1 MKEKDIYYSAIE
13 ANIVN
18 KNRIYRK
25 AVSSRQRPGLKRGLA
40 VAAACFVVMASVVAC
55 VPEARAMVLNWLK
68 PAVNSRQYIETPA
81 AERTPE
87 TNAQKA
93 VETAIES
100 VRNKDIKV
108 TVADAVDEQ
117 WQAWAEK
124 LSVSFDE
131 ILYDGEDV
139 YITGRLKGNARDL
152 IKRSSEYTVTET
164 GEYTSFA
171 PPDDLVV
178 PYVGYSVSGGD
189 MQYLL
194 MSPLV
199 DEFSSANVDKAYAS
213 DSMDISLRLP
223 VGSGLKGNQQLTMFF
238 YFTDM
243 KTVRQTASNNPDHI
257 SDDEYLA
264 KSASLVALRI
274 DGLAFDA
281 TAGTAA
287 QAAMPVPA
295 PVMLKGDVL
304 VFSGAESISGNRCK
318 VGNDKLSIDGATFEI
333 TKMQQKLNGA
343 ALTFSVTLPESWTD
357 KQCATAGKAMEPVF
371 IIEGT
376 EQGGFGKTY
385 NSIRYLDTDSAHK
398 ISFTVET
405 GLMPEDWSNINS
417 MQAVLKIFELTEYN
431 GVKLPEGG
439 RAEASYDKHGWNE
452 DSHKHILYD
461 CPIII
466 K

>member
-13 ANIVN
+13 ANIAN

-25 AVSSRQRPGLKRGLA
+25 AVNSRQRPGLKRGLA

-55 VPEARAMVLNWLK
+55 VPEARAMVLNWLR

-139 YITGRLKGNARDL
+139 YITGRLKGNAKDL

-213 DSMDISLRLP
+213 DSMDISVRLP
-223 VGSGLKGNQQLTMFF
+223 VGSGLKGNQQLTVFF

-274 DGLAFDA
+274 DGLTFDA
-281 TAGTAA
+281 TAGTTA

-333 TKMQQKLNGA
+333 TKMQQKLNGT
-343 ALTFSVTLPESWTD
+343 ALTFAVNLPESWTD

-371 IIEGT
+371 IIDGT

-431 GVKLPEGG
+431 GVKLPEGS

>member
-139 YITGRLKGNARDL
+139 YITGRLKGNAKDL

-439 RAEASYDKHGWNE
+439 RAEASYDKGGWNE

>member
-13 ANIVN
+13 ANIAN

-25 AVSSRQRPGLKRGLA
+25 AVNSRQRPGLKRGLA
-40 VAAACFVVMASVVAC
+40 VAAACFVVMVSVVAC

-100 VRNKDIKV
+100 VGNKDIKV
-108 TVADAVDEQ
+108 TVVDAADEQ
-117 WQAWAEK
+117 WKAWAER

-178 PYVGYSVSGGD
+178 PYVGHSVSSGD

-213 DSMDISLRLP
+213 DSMDISVRLP

-243 KTVRQTASNNPDHI
+243 NTSKAPDHI
-257 SDDEYLA
+257 SEDEYLA
-264 KSASLVALRI
+264 KINCLVALRI
-274 DGLAFDA
+274 DGLTFDA

-318 VGNDKLSIDGATFEI
+318 VGNDKLSIDGATFEV
-333 TKMQQKLNGA
+333 TKMQQKLNGT

-371 IIEGT
+371 IIDGT

-431 GVKLPEGG
+431 GVKLPTGS
-439 RAEASYDKHGWNE
+439 RAEASYDKDGWNE
-452 DSHKHILYD
+452 DSRRHILYG
-461 CPIII
+461 CPITV

>member
-13 ANIVN
+13 ANIAN

-281 TAGTAA
+281 TAGTTA
-287 QAAMPVPA
+287 QAAMPIPA

-333 TKMQQKLNGA
+333 TKMQQKLNGT
-343 ALTFSVTLPESWTD
+343 ALTFAVNLPESWTD

-371 IIEGT
+371 IIDGT

-431 GVKLPEGG
+431 GVKLPEGS

>member
-13 ANIVN
+13 ANIAN

-25 AVSSRQRPGLKRGLA
+25 AVNSRQRPGLKRGLA

-100 VRNKDIKV
+100 VRSKDIKV
-108 TVADAVDEQ
+108 TVVDAADEQ
-117 WQAWAEK
+117 WKAWAER

-171 PPDDLVV
+171 PPDELVK

-199 DEFSSANVDKAYAS
+199 DEIDPANIDRAYAS
-213 DSMDISLRLP
+213 DSMDISVRLP
-223 VGSGLKGNQQLTMFF
+223 VGGGLQGNQQLTLFF

-243 KTVRQTASNNPDHI
+243 KTTRRIAANASEHI

-264 KSASLVALRI
+264 KNACLASLRME
-274 DGLAFDA
+274 GLTFDA

-287 QAAMPVPA
+287 QAAMPIPA

-318 VGNDKLSIDGATFEI
+318 VGNDKLSIDGATFEV
-333 TKMQQKLNGA
+333 TKMQQKLNGT

-371 IIEGT
+371 IIDGT

-431 GVKLPEGG
+431 GVKLPTGS
-439 RAEASYDKHGWNE
+439 RAEAHYERNGWNE
-452 DSHKHILYD
+452 GSRRHILYG
-461 CPIII
+461 CPITI

>member
-13 ANIVN
+13 ANIAN

-25 AVSSRQRPGLKRGLA
+25 AVNSRQRPGLKRGLA

-213 DSMDISLRLP
+213 DSMDISVRLP
-223 VGSGLKGNQQLTMFF
+223 VGSGLKGNQQLTVFF

-243 KTVRQTASNNPDHI
+243 KTVRQTD
-257 SDDEYLA
+257 
-264 KSASLVALRI
+264 
-274 DGLAFDA
+274 
-281 TAGTAA
+281 
-287 QAAMPVPA
+287 
-295 PVMLKGDVL
+295 
-304 VFSGAESISGNRCK
+304 
-318 VGNDKLSIDGATFEI
+318 
-333 TKMQQKLNGA
+333 
-343 ALTFSVTLPESWTD
+343 
-357 KQCATAGKAMEPVF
+357 
-371 IIEGT
+371 
-376 EQGGFGKTY
+376 
-385 NSIRYLDTDSAHK
+385 
-398 ISFTVET
+398 
-405 GLMPEDWSNINS
+405 
-417 MQAVLKIFELTEYN
+417 
-431 GVKLPEGG
+431 
-439 RAEASYDKHGWNE
+439 
-452 DSHKHILYD
+452 
-461 CPIII
+461 
-466 K
+466 

>member
-1 MKEKDIYYSAIE
+1 MKERDIYYSAIE
-13 ANIVN
+13 ANIAN

-25 AVSSRQRPGLKRGLA
+25 AVNSRQRPGLKRGLA

-93 VETAIES
+93 GETAIES

-199 DEFSSANVDKAYAS
+199 DEFNSANVDKAYAS
-213 DSMDISLRLP
+213 DSMDISVRLP
-223 VGSGLKGNQQLTMFF
+223 VGSGLKGNQQLTVFF

-274 DGLAFDA
+274 DGLTFDA
-281 TAGTAA
+281 TAGTTA

-333 TKMQQKLNGA
+333 TKMQQKLNGT

-452 DSHKHILYD
+452 D
-461 CPIII
+461 
-466 K
+466 

>member
-1 MKEKDIYYSAIE
+1 MKEREIYYSAIE
-13 ANIVN
+13 ANIAD
-18 KNRIYRK
+18 KNRIYQS
-25 AVSSRQRPGLKRGLA
+25 AVSSRHKPGIRRGLA

-108 TVADAVDEQ
+108 TVADAADEQ

-139 YITGRLKGNARDL
+139 YITGNLNGNARDL
-152 IKRSSEYTVTET
+152 IKPPSEYTVTET

-178 PYVGYSVSGGD
+178 PYVGHSVSGGD

-213 DSMDISLRLP
+213 DSMDISVRLP

-238 YFTDM
+238 YFSDM

-274 DGLAFDA
+274 DGLTFDA

-304 VFSGAESISGNRCK
+304 VFSGPESISGDRCM
-318 VGNDKLSIDGATFEI
+318 VGNDELSIDGAVFEI
-333 TKMQQKLNGA
+333 TKMRQKLNGTA
-343 ALTFSVTLPESWTD
+343 ITFAVTLPEDWTD
-357 KQCATAGKAMEPVF
+357 KQCAAAARAMDSVF
-371 IIEGT
+371 IIDGADQGEG
-376 EQGGFGKTY
+376 Y
-385 NSIRYLDTDSAHK
+385 SSIRYLDTDSAHK
-398 ISFTVET
+398 ISFTVEI
-405 GLMPEDWSNINS
+405 GLVPDDWSGIGS
-417 MQAVLKIFELTEYN
+417 MQAVLRLSELTEYN
-431 GVKLPEGG
+431 GVKLPTGS
-439 RAEASYDKHGWNE
+439 RAEAHYERNGWNE
-452 DSHKHILYD
+452 GSRRHILYG
-461 CPIII
+461 CPITV

>member
-223 VGSGLKGNQQLTMFF
+223 IGSGLKGNQQLTMFF

-281 TAGTAA
+281 TAGTTA
-287 QAAMPVPA
+287 QAAMPIPA

-333 TKMQQKLNGA
+333 TKMQQKLNGT
-343 ALTFSVTLPESWTD
+343 ALTFSVNLPESWTD

-371 IIEGT
+371 IIDGT

-431 GVKLPEGG
+431 GVKLPEGS

>member
-13 ANIVN
+13 ANIAN

-25 AVSSRQRPGLKRGLA
+25 AVNSRQRPGLKRGLA

-55 VPEARAMVLNWLK
+55 VPEARAMVLNWLR
-68 PAVNSRQYIETPA
+68 PAVDSRQYIETPA

-178 PYVGYSVSGGD
+178 PYVGYSVSGDD

-213 DSMDISLRLP
+213 DSMDISVRLP
-223 VGSGLKGNQQLTMFF
+223 VGSGLKGNQQLTVFF

-281 TAGTAA
+281 TAGTTA
-287 QAAMPVPA
+287 QAAMPIPA

-371 IIEGT
+371 IIDGT

-417 MQAVLKIFELTEYN
+417 VQAVLKIFELTEYN

-439 RAEASYDKHGWNE
+439 RAEASYDKGGWNE

>member
-13 ANIVN
+13 ANIAN

-25 AVSSRQRPGLKRGLA
+25 AVNSRQRPGLKRGLA
-40 VAAACFVVMASVVAC
+40 VAACFVVMASVVAC

-100 VRNKDIKV
+100 VQNKDIKV
-108 TVADAVDEQ
+108 TVVDAADEH
-117 WQAWAEK
+117 WKAWAER

-152 IKRSSEYTVTET
+152 IKHSSEYTVTET

-178 PYVGYSVSGGD
+178 PYVGHSVSGGD

-213 DSMDISLRLP
+213 DSMDISVRLP

-243 KTVRQTASNNPDHI
+243 KTVRQNTSKAPGHI
-257 SDDEYLA
+257 SEDEYLA
-264 KSASLVALRI
+264 KINCLVALRI
-274 DGLAFDA
+274 DGLTFDA

-318 VGNDKLSIDGATFEI
+318 VGNDKLSIDGATFEV
-333 TKMQQKLNGA
+333 TKMQQKLNGT

-371 IIEGT
+371 IIDGT

-405 GLMPEDWSNINS
+405 GLMTEDWSNINS

-431 GVKLPEGG
+431 GVKLPTGS
-439 RAEASYDKHGWNE
+439 RAEAHYERNGWNE
-452 DSHKHILYD
+452 GSRRHILYG
-461 CPIII
+461 CPITI

>member
-13 ANIVN
+13 ANIAN

-25 AVSSRQRPGLKRGLA
+25 AVNSRQRPGLKRGLA

-55 VPEARAMVLNWLK
+55 VPEARAMVLNWLR

-100 VRNKDIKV
+100 VHKDIKV
-108 TVADAVDEQ
+108 TVVDAADEQ
-117 WQAWAEK
+117 WKAWAER

-171 PPDDLVV
+171 PPDELVK

-199 DEFSSANVDKAYAS
+199 DEISSANVDKAYAS
-213 DSMDISLRLP
+213 DSMDISVRLP

-243 KTVRQTASNNPDHI
+243 KTVRQNTSKAPDHI
-257 SDDEYLA
+257 SEDEYLA
-264 KSASLVALRI
+264 KINCLVALRI
-274 DGLAFDA
+274 DGLTFDA

-304 VFSGAESISGNRCK
+304 VFSGAERISGNRCK
-318 VGNDKLSIDGATFEI
+318 VGNDKLPIDGATFEV
-333 TKMQQKLNGA
+333 TKMQQKLNGT

-371 IIEGT
+371 IIDGT

-431 GVKLPEGG
+431 GVKLPAGS
-439 RAEASYDKHGWNE
+439 RAEAHYEKNGWNE
-452 DSHKHILYD
+452 DSRIHILYD
-461 CPIII
+461 HPITV

>member
-13 ANIVN
+13 ANIAN

-25 AVSSRQRPGLKRGLA
+25 AVNSRQRPGLKRGLA
-40 VAAACFVVMASVVAC
+40 VAAACFVVMVSVVAC

-108 TVADAVDEQ
+108 TVVDAADEQ
-117 WQAWAEK
+117 WKAWAER

-139 YITGRLKGNARDL
+139 YITGNLNGNARDL
-152 IKRSSEYTVTET
+152 IKPPSEYTVTET
-164 GEYTSFA
+164 DGYTIFA
-171 PPDDLVV
+171 PPDELVK

-199 DEFSSANVDKAYAS
+199 DEIDPANIGRAYAS
-213 DSMDISLRLP
+213 DSMYISVRLP
-223 VGSGLKGNQQLTMFF
+223 VGGGLKGNQQLTMFF

-243 KTVRQTASNNPDHI
+243 KTVRQNTSKAPDHI
-257 SDDEYLA
+257 SEDEYLA
-264 KSASLVALRI
+264 KINCLVALRI
-274 DGLAFDA
+274 DGLTFDA

-333 TKMQQKLNGA
+333 TKMQQKLNGT

-371 IIEGT
+371 IIDGT

-431 GVKLPEGG
+431 GVKLPTGS
-439 RAEASYDKHGWNE
+439 RAEAHYERNGWNE
-452 DSHKHILYD
+452 GSRRHILYG
-461 CPIII
+461 CPITV

>member
-13 ANIVN
+13 ANIAN

-25 AVSSRQRPGLKRGLA
+25 AVNSRQRPGLKRGLA

-108 TVADAVDEQ
+108 TVVNAADKQ
-117 WQAWAEK
+117 WKAWAER

-152 IKRSSEYTVTET
+152 IKPPSEYTVTET
-164 GEYTSFA
+164 DGYTIFA
-171 PPDDLVV
+171 PPDELVK

-199 DEFSSANVDKAYAS
+199 DEIDPANIGRAYAS
-213 DSMDISLRLP
+213 DSMYISVRLP
-223 VGSGLKGNQQLTMFF
+223 VGGGLQGNQQLTLFF

-243 KTVRQTASNNPDHI
+243 KTVRQNTSKAPDHI
-257 SDDEYLA
+257 SEDEYLA
-264 KSASLVALRI
+264 KINCLVALRI
-274 DGLAFDA
+274 DGLTFDA

-318 VGNDKLSIDGATFEI
+318 VGNDKLSIDGATFEV
-333 TKMQQKLNGA
+333 TKMQQKLNGT

-371 IIEGT
+371 IIDGT

-431 GVKLPEGG
+431 GVKLPTGS
-439 RAEASYDKHGWNE
+439 RAEAHYERNGWNE
-452 DSHKHILYD
+452 GSRRHILYG
-461 CPIII
+461 CPITV

>member
-13 ANIVN
+13 ANIAN

-25 AVSSRQRPGLKRGLA
+25 AVNSRQRPGLKRGLA

-55 VPEARAMVLNWLK
+55 VPEARAMVLNWLR

-178 PYVGYSVSGGD
+178 PYVGYSVSGDD

-213 DSMDISLRLP
+213 DSMDISVRLP
-223 VGSGLKGNQQLTMFF
+223 VGSGLKGNQQLTVFF

-281 TAGTAA
+281 TAGTTA
-287 QAAMPVPA
+287 QAAMPIPA

-333 TKMQQKLNGA
+333 TKMQQKLNGT
-343 ALTFSVTLPESWTD
+343 ALTFAVNLPESWTD

-371 IIEGT
+371 IIDGT

-431 GVKLPEGG
+431 GVKLPTGS
-439 RAEASYDKHGWNE
+439 RAEAHYERNGWNE
-452 DSHKHILYD
+452 GSRRHILYG
-461 CPIII
+461 CPITI

>member
-13 ANIVN
+13 ANIAN

-25 AVSSRQRPGLKRGLA
+25 AVNSRQRPGLKRGLA

-108 TVADAVDEQ
+108 TVVDAADKQ
-117 WQAWAEK
+117 WKAWAEK
-124 LSVSFDE
+124 LNVSFDE

-139 YITGRLKGNARDL
+139 YITGNLNGNARDL
-152 IKRSSEYTVTET
+152 IKPPSEYTVTET
-164 GEYTSFA
+164 DGYTIFA
-171 PPDDLVV
+171 PPDELVK

-199 DEFSSANVDKAYAS
+199 DEIDPANIDRAYAS
-213 DSMDISLRLP
+213 DSMDISVRLP
-223 VGSGLKGNQQLTMFF
+223 VGGGLQGNQQLTLFF

-243 KTVRQTASNNPDHI
+243 KTVRQNTSKAPDHI
-257 SDDEYLA
+257 SEDEYLA
-264 KSASLVALRI
+264 KINCLVALRI
-274 DGLAFDA
+274 DGLTFDA

-318 VGNDKLSIDGATFEI
+318 VGNDKLSIDGATFEV
-333 TKMQQKLNGA
+333 TKMQQKLNGT

-371 IIEGT
+371 IIDGT

-417 MQAVLKIFELTEYN
+417 MQAVLKISELTEYN
-431 GVKLPEGG
+431 GVKLPTGS
-439 RAEASYDKHGWNE
+439 RAEAHYERNGWNE
-452 DSHKHILYD
+452 GSRRHILYG
-461 CPIII
+461 CPITV

>member
-13 ANIVN
+13 ANIAN

-25 AVSSRQRPGLKRGLA
+25 AVNSRQRPGLKRGLA

-108 TVADAVDEQ
+108 TVVDAADEH
-117 WQAWAEK
+117 WKAWAER

-171 PPDDLVV
+171 PPDELVK

-199 DEFSSANVDKAYAS
+199 DEIDPANIDRAYAS
-213 DSMDISLRLP
+213 DSMDISVRLP
-223 VGSGLKGNQQLTMFF
+223 VGGGLQGNQQLTLFF

-243 KTVRQTASNNPDHI
+243 KTVRQNTSKAPDHI
-257 SDDEYLA
+257 SEDEYLA
-264 KSASLVALRI
+264 KINCLVALRI
-274 DGLAFDA
+274 DGLTFDA

-304 VFSGAESISGNRCK
+304 VFSGPESISGDRCM
-318 VGNDKLSIDGATFEI
+318 VGNDELSIDGAVFEI
-333 TKMQQKLNGA
+333 TKMRQKLNGTA
-343 ALTFSVTLPESWTD
+343 ITFAVTLPEDWTD
-357 KQCATAGKAMEPVF
+357 KQFAAAARAMDSVF
-371 IIEGT
+371 IIDGT

-431 GVKLPEGG
+431 GVKLPTGS
-439 RAEASYDKHGWNE
+439 RAEAHYERNGWNE
-452 DSHKHILYD
+452 GSRRHILYG
-461 CPIII
+461 CPITV

>member
-1 MKEKDIYYSAIE
+1 MKERDIYYSAIE
-13 ANIVN
+13 ANIAN

-25 AVSSRQRPGLKRGLA
+25 AVNSRQRPGLKRGLA
-40 VAAACFVVMASVVAC
+40 VAASCFVVMASVVAC
-55 VPEARAMVLNWLK
+55 VPEARAMVLNWLR
-68 PAVNSRQYIETPA
+68 PAVDSRQYIETPA

-108 TVADAVDEQ
+108 TVVNAADEQ

-199 DEFSSANVDKAYAS
+199 DEISSANVDKAYAS
-213 DSMDISLRLP
+213 DSMDISVRLP
-223 VGSGLKGNQQLTMFF
+223 VGSGLKGNQQLTVFF
-238 YFTDM
+238 SFTDM

-281 TAGTAA
+281 TAGTTA

-333 TKMQQKLNGA
+333 TKMQQKLNGT
-343 ALTFSVTLPESWTD
+343 ALTFAVNLPESWTD

-371 IIEGT
+371 IIDGT

-417 MQAVLKIFELTEYN
+417 VQAVLKIFELTEYN

-439 RAEASYDKHGWNE
+439 RAEASYDKGGWNE

>member
-13 ANIVN
+13 ANIAN

-25 AVSSRQRPGLKRGLA
+25 AVNSRQRPGLKRGLA

-55 VPEARAMVLNWLK
+55 VPEARAMVLNWLR
-68 PAVNSRQYIETPA
+68 PAVDSRQYIETPA

-108 TVADAVDEQ
+108 TVVNAADEQ

-199 DEFSSANVDKAYAS
+199 DEISSANVDKAYAS
-213 DSMDISLRLP
+213 DSMDISVRLP
-223 VGSGLKGNQQLTMFF
+223 VGSGLKGNQQLTVFF
-238 YFTDM
+238 SFTDM

-333 TKMQQKLNGA
+333 TKMQQKLNGT
-343 ALTFSVTLPESWTD
+343 ALTFAVNLPESWTD

-371 IIEGT
+371 IIDGT

-417 MQAVLKIFELTEYN
+417 VQAVLKIFELTEYN

-439 RAEASYDKHGWNE
+439 RAEASYDKGGWNE

>member
-13 ANIVN
+13 ANIAN

-25 AVSSRQRPGLKRGLA
+25 AVNSRQRPGLKRGLA

-81 AERTPE
+81 AERTPG

-108 TVADAVDEQ
+108 TVVDAADKQ
-117 WQAWAEK
+117 WKAWAEK
-124 LSVSFDE
+124 LNVSFDE

-139 YITGRLKGNARDL
+139 YITGNLNGNARDL
-152 IKRSSEYTVTET
+152 IKPPSEYTVTET
-164 GEYTSFA
+164 DGYTIFA
-171 PPDDLVV
+171 PPDELVK

-199 DEFSSANVDKAYAS
+199 DEIDPANIDRAYAS
-213 DSMDISLRLP
+213 DSMDISVRLP
-223 VGSGLKGNQQLTMFF
+223 VGGGLQGNQQLTLFF

-243 KTVRQTASNNPDHI
+243 KTVRQNTSKAPDHI
-257 SDDEYLA
+257 SEDEYLA
-264 KSASLVALRI
+264 KINCLVALRI
-274 DGLAFDA
+274 DGLTFDA

-333 TKMQQKLNGA
+333 TKMQQKLNGT

-371 IIEGT
+371 IIDGT

-431 GVKLPEGG
+431 GVKLPTGS
-439 RAEASYDKHGWNE
+439 RAEAHYERNGWNE
-452 DSHKHILYD
+452 GSRRHILYG
-461 CPIII
+461 CPITV

>member
-13 ANIVN
+13 ANIAN

-25 AVSSRQRPGLKRGLA
+25 AVNSRQRPGLKRGLA

-108 TVADAVDEQ
+108 TVVDAADEQ
-117 WQAWAEK
+117 WKAWAER

-164 GEYTSFA
+164 DGYTIFA
-171 PPDDLVV
+171 PPDELVK

-199 DEFSSANVDKAYAS
+199 DEIDPANIDRAYAS
-213 DSMDISLRLP
+213 DSMDISVRLP
-223 VGSGLKGNQQLTMFF
+223 VGGGLQGNQQLTLFF

-243 KTVRQTASNNPDHI
+243 KTTRRIAANASEHI

-264 KSASLVALRI
+264 KNACLASLRME
-274 DGLAFDA
+274 GLAFDA

-287 QAAMPVPA
+287 QAAMPIPA

-304 VFSGAESISGNRCK
+304 VFSGPESISGDRCM
-318 VGNDKLSIDGATFEI
+318 VGNDELSIDGATFEV
-333 TKMQQKLNGA
+333 TKMQQKLNGT

-357 KQCATAGKAMEPVF
+357 KQCAAAARAMDPVF
-371 IIEGT
+371 IIDGADQGEG
-376 EQGGFGKTY
+376 Y
-385 NSIRYLDTDSAHK
+385 SSIRYLDTDSAHK
-398 ISFTVET
+398 ISFTVEI
-405 GLMPEDWSNINS
+405 GLVPDDWSGIGS
-417 MQAVLKIFELTEYN
+417 MQAVLRLSELTEYN
-431 GVKLPEGG
+431 GVKLPTGS
-439 RAEASYDKHGWNE
+439 RAEAHYERNGWNE
-452 DSHKHILYD
+452 GSRRHILYG
-461 CPIII
+461 CPITV

>member
-13 ANIVN
+13 ANIAN

-25 AVSSRQRPGLKRGLA
+25 AVNSRQRPGLKRGLA

-139 YITGRLKGNARDL
+139 YITGRLKGNAKDL

-199 DEFSSANVDKAYAS
+199 DEISSANVDKAYAS
-213 DSMDISLRLP
+213 DSMDISVRLP
-223 VGSGLKGNQQLTMFF
+223 VGSGLKGNQQLTVFF

-333 TKMQQKLNGA
+333 TKMQQKLNGT
-343 ALTFSVTLPESWTD
+343 ALTFLVNLPESWTD

-371 IIEGT
+371 IIDGT

>member
-13 ANIVN
+13 ANIAN

-25 AVSSRQRPGLKRGLA
+25 AVNSRQRPGLKRGLA

-108 TVADAVDEQ
+108 TVVDAADKQ
-117 WQAWAEK
+117 WKAWAEK
-124 LSVSFDE
+124 LNVSFDE

-139 YITGRLKGNARDL
+139 YITGNLNGNARDL
-152 IKRSSEYTVTET
+152 IKPPSEYTVTET
-164 GEYTSFA
+164 DGYTIFA
-171 PPDDLVV
+171 PPDELVK

-199 DEFSSANVDKAYAS
+199 DEIDPANIDRAYAS
-213 DSMDISLRLP
+213 DSMDISVRLP
-223 VGSGLKGNQQLTMFF
+223 VGGGLQGNQQLTLFF

-243 KTVRQTASNNPDHI
+243 KTVRQNTSKAPDHI
-257 SDDEYLA
+257 SEDEYLA
-264 KSASLVALRI
+264 KINCLVALRI
-274 DGLAFDA
+274 DGLTFDA

-318 VGNDKLSIDGATFEI
+318 VGNDKLSIDGATFEV
-333 TKMQQKLNGA
+333 TKMQQKLNGT

-371 IIEGT
+371 IIDGT

-431 GVKLPEGG
+431 GVKLPTGS
-439 RAEASYDKHGWNE
+439 RAEAHYERNGWNE
-452 DSHKHILYD
+452 GSRRHILYG
-461 CPIII
+461 CPITV

>member
-1 MKEKDIYYSAIE
+1 MKERDIYYSAIE
-13 ANIVN
+13 ANIAN

-25 AVSSRQRPGLKRGLA
+25 AVNSRQRPGLKRGLA

-55 VPEARAMVLNWLK
+55 VPEARAMVLNWLR
-68 PAVNSRQYIETPA
+68 PAVDSRQYIETPA

-108 TVADAVDEQ
+108 TVVNAADEQ

-199 DEFSSANVDKAYAS
+199 DEISSANVDKAYAS
-213 DSMDISLRLP
+213 DSMDISVRLP
-223 VGSGLKGNQQLTMFF
+223 VGSGLKGNQQLTVFF
-238 YFTDM
+238 SFTDM

-281 TAGTAA
+281 TAGTTA

-333 TKMQQKLNGA
+333 TKMQQKLNGT
-343 ALTFSVTLPESWTD
+343 ALTFAVNLPESWTD

-371 IIEGT
+371 IIDGT

>member
-213 DSMDISLRLP
+213 DSMDISVRLP

-281 TAGTAA
+281 TAGTTA
-287 QAAMPVPA
+287 QAAMPIPA

-333 TKMQQKLNGA
+333 TKMQQKLNGT
-343 ALTFSVTLPESWTD
+343 ALTFAVNLPESWTD

-371 IIEGT
+371 IIDGT

-431 GVKLPEGG
+431 GVKLPEGS

>member
-13 ANIVN
+13 ANIAN

-25 AVSSRQRPGLKRGLA
+25 AVNSRQRPGLKRGLA

-108 TVADAVDEQ
+108 TVVDAADKQ
-117 WQAWAEK
+117 WKAWAEK
-124 LSVSFDE
+124 LNVSFDE
-131 ILYDGEDV
+131 ILYDGKDV
-139 YITGRLKGNARDL
+139 YITGNLNGNARDL
-152 IKRSSEYTVTET
+152 IKPPSEYTVTET
-164 GEYTSFA
+164 DGYTIFA
-171 PPDDLVV
+171 PPDELVK

-199 DEFSSANVDKAYAS
+199 DEIDPANIDRAYAS
-213 DSMDISLRLP
+213 DSMDISVRLP
-223 VGSGLKGNQQLTMFF
+223 VGGGLQGNQQLTLFF

-243 KTVRQTASNNPDHI
+243 KTVRQNTSKAPDHI
-257 SDDEYLA
+257 SEDEYLA
-264 KSASLVALRI
+264 KINCLVALRI
-274 DGLAFDA
+274 DGLTFDA

-318 VGNDKLSIDGATFEI
+318 VGNDKLSIDGATFEV
-333 TKMQQKLNGA
+333 TKMQQKLNGT

-371 IIEGT
+371 IIDGT

-431 GVKLPEGG
+431 GVKLPTGS
-439 RAEASYDKHGWNE
+439 RAEAHYERNGWNE
-452 DSHKHILYD
+452 GSRRHILYG
-461 CPIII
+461 CPITV

>member
-1 MKEKDIYYSAIE
+1 MC
-13 ANIVN
+13 
-18 KNRIYRK
+18 R
-25 AVSSRQRPGLKRGLA
+25 RPGNGAQLAQAGGKFPPVHRNTCRGA
-40 VAAACFVVMASVVAC
+40 H
-55 VPEARAMVLNWLK
+55 
-68 PAVNSRQYIETPA
+68 
-81 AERTPE
+81 PE

-108 TVADAVDEQ
+108 TVVDAADEQ
-117 WQAWAEK
+117 WKAWAER

-178 PYVGYSVSGGD
+178 PYVGHSVSGGD

-213 DSMDISLRLP
+213 DSMDISVRLP

-243 KTVRQTASNNPDHI
+243 KTVRQNTSKAPDHI
-257 SDDEYLA
+257 SEDEYLA
-264 KSASLVALRI
+264 KINCLVALRI
-274 DGLAFDA
+274 DGLTFDA

-304 VFSGAESISGNRCK
+304 VFSGPESISGDRCM
-318 VGNDKLSIDGATFEI
+318 VGNDELSIDGAVFEI
-333 TKMQQKLNGA
+333 TKMRQKLNGTA
-343 ALTFSVTLPESWTD
+343 ITFAVTLPEDWTD
-357 KQCATAGKAMEPVF
+357 KQCAAAARAMDSVF
-371 IIEGT
+371 IIDGADQGEG
-376 EQGGFGKTY
+376 Y
-385 NSIRYLDTDSAHK
+385 SSIRYLDTDSAHK
-398 ISFTVET
+398 ISFTVEI
-405 GLMPEDWSNINS
+405 GLVPDDWSGIGS
-417 MQAVLKIFELTEYN
+417 MQAVLRLSSLQSTT
-431 GVKLPEGG
+431 
-439 RAEASYDKHGWNE
+439 A
-452 DSHKHILYD
+452 
-461 CPIII
+461 
-466 K
+466 

>member
-13 ANIVN
+13 ANIAN

-25 AVSSRQRPGLKRGLA
+25 AVNSRQRPGLKRGLA

-81 AERTPE
+81 AERTPG

-108 TVADAVDEQ
+108 TVVDAADKQ
-117 WQAWAEK
+117 WKAWAEK
-124 LSVSFDE
+124 LNVSFDE

-139 YITGRLKGNARDL
+139 YITGNLNGNARDL
-152 IKRSSEYTVTET
+152 IKPPSEYTVTET
-164 GEYTSFA
+164 DGYTIFA
-171 PPDDLVV
+171 PPDELVK

-199 DEFSSANVDKAYAS
+199 DEIDPANIDRAYAS
-213 DSMDISLRLP
+213 DSMDISVRLP
-223 VGSGLKGNQQLTMFF
+223 VGGGLQGNQQLTLFF

-243 KTVRQTASNNPDHI
+243 KTVRQNTSKAPDHI
-257 SDDEYLA
+257 SEDEYLA
-264 KSASLVALRI
+264 KINCLVALRI
-274 DGLAFDA
+274 DGLTFDA

-318 VGNDKLSIDGATFEI
+318 VGNDKLSIDGATFEV
-333 TKMQQKLNGA
+333 TKMQQKLNGT

-371 IIEGT
+371 IIDGT

-431 GVKLPEGG
+431 GVKLPTGS
-439 RAEASYDKHGWNE
+439 RAEAHYERNGWNE
-452 DSHKHILYD
+452 GSRRHILYG
-461 CPIII
+461 CPITV

>member
-13 ANIVN
+13 ANIAN

-25 AVSSRQRPGLKRGLA
+25 AVNSRQRPGLKRGLA

-108 TVADAVDEQ
+108 TVVDAADKQ
-117 WQAWAEK
+117 WKAWAEK
-124 LSVSFDE
+124 LNVSFDE

-139 YITGRLKGNARDL
+139 YITGNLNGNARDL
-152 IKRSSEYTVTET
+152 IKPPSEYTVTET
-164 GEYTSFA
+164 DGYTIFA
-171 PPDDLVV
+171 PPDELVK

-199 DEFSSANVDKAYAS
+199 DEIDPANIDRAYAS
-213 DSMDISLRLP
+213 DSMDISVRLP
-223 VGSGLKGNQQLTMFF
+223 VGGGLQGNQQLTLFF

-243 KTVRQTASNNPDHI
+243 KTVRQNTSKAPDHI
-257 SDDEYLA
+257 SEDEYLA
-264 KSASLVALRI
+264 KINCLVALRI
-274 DGLAFDA
+274 DGLTFDA

-318 VGNDKLSIDGATFEI
+318 VGNDKLSIDGATFEV
-333 TKMQQKLNGA
+333 TKMQQKLNGT

-371 IIEGT
+371 IIDGT

-431 GVKLPEGG
+431 GVKLPTCS
-439 RAEASYDKHGWNE
+439 RAEAHYEKNGWNE
-452 DSHKHILYD
+452 DSRKHILYD
-461 CPIII
+461 CPITV

>member
-1 MKEKDIYYSAIE
+1 MKERDIYYSAIE
-13 ANIVN
+13 ANIAN

-25 AVSSRQRPGLKRGLA
+25 AVNSRQRPGLKRGLA
-40 VAAACFVVMASVVAC
+40 VAACFVVMASVVAC
-55 VPEARAMVLNWLK
+55 VPEARAMVLNWLR

-108 TVADAVDEQ
+108 TVVDAADEH
-117 WQAWAEK
+117 WKAWAER

-178 PYVGYSVSGGD
+178 PYVGHSVSGGD

-213 DSMDISLRLP
+213 DSMDISVRLP

-243 KTVRQTASNNPDHI
+243 KTVRQNTSKAPDHI
-257 SDDEYLA
+257 SEDKYLA
-264 KSASLVALRI
+264 KINCLVALRI
-274 DGLAFDA
+274 DGLTFDA

-304 VFSGAESISGNRCK
+304 VFSGAESISGNRCN
-318 VGNDKLSIDGATFEI
+318 VGNDKLSIDGATFEV
-333 TKMQQKLNGA
+333 TKMQQKLNGTA
-343 ALTFSVTLPESWTD
+343 ITFAVTLPEDWTD
-357 KQCATAGKAMEPVF
+357 KQCAAAARAMDPVF
-371 IIEGT
+371 IIDGA
-376 EQGGFGKTY
+376 EQGEGY
-385 NSIRYLDTDSAHK
+385 SSIRYLDTDSAHK
-398 ISFTVET
+398 ISFTVEI

-431 GVKLPEGG
+431 GVKLPAGS
-439 RAEASYDKHGWNE
+439 RAEAHYEKNGWNE
-452 DSHKHILYD
+452 GSRRHILYG
-461 CPIII
+461 CPITV

>member
-13 ANIVN
+13 ANIAN

-25 AVSSRQRPGLKRGLA
+25 AVNSRQRPGLKRGLA

-55 VPEARAMVLNWLK
+55 MPEARAMVLNWLR

-213 DSMDISLRLP
+213 DSMDISVRLP
-223 VGSGLKGNQQLTMFF
+223 VGSGLKGNQQLTVFF

-281 TAGTAA
+281 TAGTTA
-287 QAAMPVPA
+287 QAAMPIPA

-333 TKMQQKLNGA
+333 TKMQQKLNGT
-343 ALTFSVTLPESWTD
+343 ALTFAVNLPESWTD

-371 IIEGT
+371 IIDGT

>member
-13 ANIVN
+13 ANIAN

-25 AVSSRQRPGLKRGLA
+25 AVNSRQRPGLKRGLA

-213 DSMDISLRLP
+213 DSMDISVRLP
-223 VGSGLKGNQQLTMFF
+223 VGSGLKGNQQLTVFF

-281 TAGTAA
+281 TAGTTA
-287 QAAMPVPA
+287 QAAMPIPA

-333 TKMQQKLNGA
+333 TKMQQKLNGT
-343 ALTFSVTLPESWTD
+343 ALTFAVNLPESWTD

-371 IIEGT
+371 IIDGT

-431 GVKLPEGG
+431 GVKLPEGS

>member
-13 ANIVN
+13 ANIAN

-25 AVSSRQRPGLKRGLA
+25 AVNSRQRPGLKRGLA

-108 TVADAVDEQ
+108 TVVDAADKQ
-117 WQAWAEK
+117 WKAWAEK
-124 LSVSFDE
+124 LNVSFDE

-139 YITGRLKGNARDL
+139 YITGNLNGNARDL
-152 IKRSSEYTVTET
+152 IKPPSEYTVTET
-164 GEYTSFA
+164 DGYTIFA
-171 PPDDLVV
+171 PPDELVK

-199 DEFSSANVDKAYAS
+199 DEIDPANIDRAYAS
-213 DSMDISLRLP
+213 DSMDISVRLP
-223 VGSGLKGNQQLTMFF
+223 VGGGLQGNQQLTLFF

-243 KTVRQTASNNPDHI
+243 KTVRQNTSKAPDHI
-257 SDDEYLA
+257 SEDEYLA
-264 KSASLVALRI
+264 KINCLVALRI
-274 DGLAFDA
+274 DGLTFDA

-295 PVMLKGDVL
+295 PVLLKGDVL

-318 VGNDKLSIDGATFEI
+318 VGNDKLSIDGATFEV
-333 TKMQQKLNGA
+333 TKMQQKLNGT

-371 IIEGT
+371 IIDGT

-431 GVKLPEGG
+431 GVKLPTGS
-439 RAEASYDKHGWNE
+439 RAEAHYERNGWNE
-452 DSHKHILYD
+452 GSRRHILYG
-461 CPIII
+461 CPITV